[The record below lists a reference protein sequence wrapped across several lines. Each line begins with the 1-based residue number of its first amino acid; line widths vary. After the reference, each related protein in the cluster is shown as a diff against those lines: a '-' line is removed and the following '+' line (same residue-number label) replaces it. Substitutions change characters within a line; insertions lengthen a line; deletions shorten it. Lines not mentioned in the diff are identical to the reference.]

1 MILAFKNGW
10 KISFEEKNFFVNGSS
25 SSITFIKPK
34 EGEEELRGG
43 VRVQQHLHHS
53 GATCVAAA
61 VLLLSV
67 LAVSLG
73 RLWTSICNAAPTT
86 HLVSRLS
93 AACTVSLVPTQ
104 GPIRPPKNTLAGPRN
119 TLHYLPTLYLIVLY
133 KYHHITYM

>member
-1 MILAFKNGW
+1 M
-10 KISFEEKNFFVNGSS
+10 NGSS

-119 TLHYLPTLYLIVLY
+119 TIHYQPTLYLIVLY

>member
-1 MILAFKNGW
+1 MDG
-10 KISFEEKNFFVNGSS
+10 KISFEEKIFFVNGS

-104 GPIRPPKNTLAGPRN
+104 GPIRPPKNTPAGPRN
-119 TLHYLPTLYLIVLY
+119 TLHYLPTLYLIV
-133 KYHHITYM
+133 

>member
-1 MILAFKNGW
+1 MEKSPLKK
-10 KISFEEKNFFVNGSS
+10 KIFFVNGS

-43 VRVQQHLHHS
+43 VRVQQHLHS

-104 GPIRPPKNTLAGPRN
+104 GPIRPPKNTPAGPRN
-119 TLHYLPTLYLIVLY
+119 TLHYLHYTL
-133 KYHHITYM
+133 